1 METGGLLVK
10 PRDSLKSILMNDRLD
25 FSPGTL
31 LTLICPLCRKPIH
44 NQVPEMHEAL
54 ITKGMT
60 RGLSNQDK
68 INSRYNCV
76 LVHPKCHR
84 KIQGSG
90 GVENQRKCAEHLV
103 KFEGCDQVEAWLGMM
118 ADQEF
123 KIVGSQALR
132 TFEGFQLGE
141 IT

>member
-1 METGGLLVK
+1 
-10 PRDSLKSILMNDRLD
+10 
-25 FSPGTL
+25 
-31 LTLICPLCRKPIH
+31 
-44 NQVPEMHEAL
+44 L

-60 RGLSNQDK
+60 SGLPNQDK

-76 LVHPKCHR
+76 LGHSKCHR
-84 KIQGSG
+84 RIQGSG
-90 GVENQRKCAEHLV
+90 GVENQRKCAEQLIR
-103 KFEGCDQVEAWLGMM
+103 FEGYDQVEAWLGMM

-141 IT
+141 TT